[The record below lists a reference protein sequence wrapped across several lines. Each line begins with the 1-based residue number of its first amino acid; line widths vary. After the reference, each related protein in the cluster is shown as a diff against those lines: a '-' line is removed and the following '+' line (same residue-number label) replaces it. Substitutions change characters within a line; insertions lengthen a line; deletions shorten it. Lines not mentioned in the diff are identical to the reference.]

1 MISLSCLLYLTAK
14 KKRFFYQLFKSPEN
28 LNLKHVFVIIVHI
41 QNNLYMYLLLW
52 FISRTIYTY
61 ICYYGSYPEQS
72 IHIFV
77 IMVHIQN
84 NLYMYLLL
92 WFISRTIYT
101 CIWFAYYWSC
111 IFLKKKS
118 FLFIFLPLMLK
129 EYDLHCSSS
138 GLLGYLIKTKNMY
151 DRLRST
157 SRL

>member
-52 FISRTIYTY
+52 FISRTIYTC

-84 NLYMYLLL
+84 NLFIYLLL

-101 CIWFAYYWSC
+101 CICYYGSYPEQS
-111 IFLKKKS
+111 IHVFGLPITEAVFFKKKKVFYS
-118 FLFIFLPLMLK
+118 FSYPL
-129 EYDLHCSSS
+129 C
-138 GLLGYLIKTKNMY
+138 
-151 DRLRST
+151 
-157 SRL
+157 